1 MVYVAVQDQAV
12 GIREGTNSMKIGIVA
27 PSNRI
32 DQSLADR
39 VKAVAV
45 AQFADRPADRQPE
58 LVFHPQC
65 FLSSGH
71 FAGSDEE
78 RAAAFLDVAND
89 PSVDAVW
96 FARGGYGA
104 GRLLARLESNLTAA
118 ARQKTYLGYSDAGN
132 IVAMLLN
139 AGFLDLAHGPMPTD
153 LNRDGGEAAIR
164 RALSW
169 LVDRDPAAL
178 EPSVHDGPPAA
189 AFNLTVLS
197 HLIGTPWQPDL
208 AGRVLMVEDV
218 DEQMYRLDRALWQVL
233 SAPGMSTI
241 AGLRLGRC
249 SLIPANDPDFVLDEV
264 AMARDRCAAA
274 GVAFLGQADIGHD
287 AGNRVVPMEQ
297 DA

>member
-1 MVYVAVQDQAV
+1 
-12 GIREGTNSMKIGIVA
+12 MKIGIVA

-39 VKAVAV
+39 VKAVAA
-45 AQFADRPADRQPE
+45 AQFADRPADERPE

-71 FAGSDEE
+71 FAGSDAE
-78 RAAAFLDVAND
+78 RAEAFLEVAND
-89 PSVDAVW
+89 PSFDALW

-104 GRLLARLESNLTAA
+104 GRLLARLEPKLTPA

-132 IVAMLLN
+132 ILAMLLN
-139 AGFLDLAHGPMPTD
+139 AGFPNLAHGPMPTD
-153 LNRDGGEAAIR
+153 INRDGGEAAIR

-178 EPSVHDGPPAA
+178 EPTVTDGTPAA

-233 SAPGMSTI
+233 SAPGVSTI

-249 SLIPANDPDFVLDEV
+249 CLIPANDPDFVIDEV
-264 AMARDRCAAA
+264 AMAKDRCAAA
-274 GVAFLGQADIGHD
+274 GVAYLGRADIGHD
-287 AGNRVVPMEQ
+287 AGNRVVPLER